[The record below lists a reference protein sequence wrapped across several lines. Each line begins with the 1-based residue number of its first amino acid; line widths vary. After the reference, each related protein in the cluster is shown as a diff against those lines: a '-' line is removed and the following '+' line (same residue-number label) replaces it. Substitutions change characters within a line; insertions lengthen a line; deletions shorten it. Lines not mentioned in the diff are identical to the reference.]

1 MSYFD
6 NHFYNPNYFNPAYYQ
21 QVKNTIDSSLYSLD
35 QDQRVLTAIHDF
47 QNMLDQVE
55 GMDGAHQ
62 ERLFGLCLAE
72 MAKRRRW
79 G

>member
-6 NHFYNPNYFNPAYYQ
+6 NNFYNPNYFNPAYYQ
-21 QVKNTIDSSLYSLD
+21 QVKNTIDSSLYTLD
-35 QDQRVLTAIHDF
+35 QDQRVLKAVHAF
-47 QNMLDQVE
+47 SEMLDQVD

-62 ERLFGLCLAE
+62 EQTLLLCLAE
-72 MAKRRRW
+72 MARRKRW